1 MRKTILLFMSM
12 FFVLGTAMA
21 QDKGDNTEPA
31 TFGLKTVTPGDGASV
46 TKVERIQF
54 EFTKDVAVTMPEAGI
69 EVKNTQTN
77 EVYKLTRLYENEYM
91 PKSYVILE
99 FEQIMAEGKDGKEEL
114 TNQVITTP
122 GAYTYTIPAGMIKSA
137 DGKAFAERTF
147 TFSIVGTFPID
158 GCSPLEANK
167 YEKVDLTFSKEIAQ
181 VANLSKLYV
190 MDTYYYS
197 PVAYVNGYT
206 ISEDKKTVTLTFDN
220 AITEEGWYDFPIPE
234 GTFISAD
241 GEINAYADFW
251 LNVVDLTPAFMTN
264 WENGSKVQ
272 ELGNLEITF
281 KNVNEVK
288 LVENGPKVA
297 AYLPSG
303 SDIEGT
309 ATLAEGKIT
318 VSFGQLTEEGEYVF
332 VIPAGMF
339 TMDGVPNEVRELTVT
354 LFTFEITP
362 LKVVSVTPEVGEVDS
377 ISKIVVKYN
386 QIVSPSYNEN
396 WQMISQQ
403 IMLTCGEQQ
412 YILSYAPESWSAT
425 DEMVYLVNAEWNGY
439 EYVSTPVVAAGTY
452 TLNLADIVVDHAG
465 EEYIDEWGYPNTVW
479 HSKGKSCEGTCTWTI
494 KEGSAI
500 KAINATESEQTIYD
514 LLGRRV
520 QKITGAGIYIVN
532 GKKVVIK

>member
-1 MRKTILLFMSM
+1 MSM

-31 TFGLKTVTPGDGASV
+31 TFGLKSVTPGDGASV

-137 DGKAFAERTF
+137 DGEAFAGQTF
-147 TFSIVGTFPID
+147 TFNVVSTFPID

-167 YEKVDLTFSKEIAQ
+167 FEKFDLTFSKEIAE
-181 VANLSKLYV
+181 VTNLSNLYV
-190 MDTYYYS
+190 KDTYYYS

-206 ISEDKKTVTLTFDN
+206 ISEDKKTVTLTLDN
-220 AITEEGWYDFPIPE
+220 AITEEGWYEFPIPE

-362 LKVVSVTPEVGEVDS
+362 LKVVSVTPEVGEVDN

-386 QIVSPSYNEN
+386 QLVSPSYNEE

-403 IMLTCGEQQ
+403 IMLTCGDQQ
-412 YILSYAPESWSAT
+412 YVLSYAPDSWDVT
-425 DEMVYLVNAEWNGY
+425 DEMVYLVNAEWNDY
-439 EYVSTPVVAAGTY
+439 EYVSTPVTAAGTY

-500 KAINATESEQTIYD
+500 KAINATEGEQTIYD

>member
-1 MRKTILLFMSM
+1 M

-21 QDKGDNTEPA
+21 QDKGENTEPA
-31 TFGLKTVTPGDGASV
+31 AFGLKMVTPGDGASV

-77 EVYKLTRLYENEYM
+77 EVYKLTHLYENEYM

-99 FEQIMAEGKDGKEEL
+99 FEQVMAEGKDGKEEL

-137 DGKAFAERTF
+137 DGEAFAERTF

-339 TMDGVPNEVRELTVT
+339 TMDGVPNEVRELTVE
-354 LFTFEITP
+354 LFTFAITP
-362 LKVVSVTPEVGEVDS
+362 LEVVNVTALTDADGNFAAVRVE
-377 ISKIVVKYN
+377 YN
-386 QIVSPSYNEN
+386 QDVALAYDESYQTISTNINLLDAEGNAINLMECYNPSLPY
-396 WQMISQQ
+396 ST
-403 IMLTCGEQQ
+403 L
-412 YILSYAPESWSAT
+412 
-425 DEMVYLVNAEWNGY
+425 
-439 EYVSTPVVAAGTY
+439 EYVVGGAYDEDWNLLSNPITESGTY
-452 TLNLADIVVDHAG
+452 TLDLSQIVVQYAYDPG
-465 EEYIDEWGYPNTVW
+465 
-479 HSKGKSCEGTCTWTI
+479 TWTY
-494 KEGSAI
+494 KAQGAYEGVVTLAYTNTSAI
-500 KAINATESEQTIYD
+500 KAINTTQGEQTIYD
-514 LLGRRV
+514 LLGYRV